1 MGSSRPKILGAYLT
15 ERLSVYDCPRE
26 LRRGLFRT
34 LWCGAKRT
42 SWCWRSTRS
51 RRASRKRKLTALGD
65 KSDEEQA
72 PVPPTSPQGFV
83 RVGKRAKHPIIIL
96 PRGRRRRGAISC
108 YLAKTSG
115 TATTA

>member
-1 MGSSRPKILGAYLT
+1 MGSSRPEILGAYLT

-51 RRASRKRKLTALGD
+51 RRASRKRKLTAWRY
-65 KSDEEQA
+65 KCDEQQSRFR
-72 PVPPTSPQGFV
+72 PTSPKDFV
-83 RVGKRAKHPIIIL
+83 GVGKRTKHAIHKFRRIIK
-96 PRGRRRRGAISC
+96 SV
-108 YLAKTSG
+108 TS
-115 TATTA
+115 TLD

>member
-51 RRASRKRKLTALGD
+51 RRASRKRKLTALGHQCGGP
-65 KSDEEQA
+65 QA
-72 PVPPTSPQGFV
+72 RVPATTPQEFL
-83 RVGKRAKHPIIIL
+83 RRGKRTKHAIWIL
-96 PRGRRRRGAISC
+96 AQGLLKEERH
-108 YLAKTSG
+108 Y
-115 TATTA
+115 

>member
-51 RRASRKRKLTALGD
+51 RRASPKRKITALRH
-65 KSDEEQA
+65 KRDEQQA
-72 PVPPTSPQGFV
+72 RFRPTTPEGFF
-83 RVGKRAKHPIIIL
+83 RGGKRTKRPKKQPL
-96 PRGRRRRGAISC
+96 KPRHR
-108 YLAKTSG
+108 LQPHTPL
-115 TATTA
+115 